1 MNRFVW
7 ISYEWSARPAFDLGV
22 HRGIRHTGEMTTSF
36 APVRPPIHR
45 QAILGQLPRITRA
58 DGSPIR
64 VLLVDDEMTL
74 TDLVKM
80 ALSYEGWVV
89 EIAQDGRTAVSML
102 NQVDPDVVILDI
114 MLPDIDGME
123 ILQRLRDAK
132 NHTPTL
138 FLTAR
143 DSVTDRV
150 AGLTAGADDYMTKP
164 FSLEELVA
172 RIRVLLRRVNMA
184 DAEPAEKLAVG
195 DLTLDN
201 STRIVTRAGE
211 EVALTTTEFDLLRYF
226 MENPERAIPR
236 DEILDK
242 VWNYGFGGRSSIV
255 DLYVSYLRKKLDHQN
270 SPVIHTVRG
279 VGYSLRSAT

>member
-1 MNRFVW
+1 
-7 ISYEWSARPAFDLGV
+7 
-22 HRGIRHTGEMTTSF
+22 MTTSF

-242 VWNYGFGGRSSIV
+242 VWNYAFGRRSSIV